1 MEFMLDREVDNKIH
15 KEVDERKKLFLSENR
30 QLLRK

>member
-15 KEVDERKKLFLSENR
+15 EEVDERKKLFLSENR